1 MRELLEEDAENQ
13 DRRARLA
20 IDMFCLR
27 VKKYIGA
34 YFVEMDGADAV
45 IFSGGIGENSAI
57 IREKICAGLETIGL
71 ALDHEANQK
80 TKPGDLS
87 IITKPDSQVKA
98 YVIPTNEELLIARDT
113 VRVVKNAPRRW

>member
-1 MRELLEEDAENQ
+1 
-13 DRRARLA
+13 
-20 IDMFCLR
+20 
-27 VKKYIGA
+27 
-34 YFVEMDGADAV
+34 MDGADAV